1 MRTGLGHLGNVS
13 TGIRAV
19 PGSEARFLRTGI
31 ILYLPGLSFP
41 GPLSGEAV
49 GLGVRREDKN
59 RCGGTLKRLRGRVD
73 TLTTLLCNIVS
84 VRELYRTRRSR
95 FQRRDPLR
103 AALRITHLPMSQ
115 SQNGS
120 EPTVDEGNSDGR
132 LFRSLRRTAEMHD
145 ISPSYLSRCVREGK
159 NAKGHDLCPYVLFE
173 ETGDGK
179 KIFGFAFPPG
189 YEPADSAVDGNE
201 QARPQGESE
210 NGRDTGAVRQK
221 EESHRTE
228 EGYQGPTTNGFL
240 PEDSPDEVSRV
251 QEDIDDLK
259 DDVGELESV
268 ITEVAN
274 ALGQIAQELAESRER
289 QERIEEELTGPTG
302 QMQEWRQEEAEK
314 FRDLRQW
321 LRDRFEQLSES
332 RREEAEHHDR
342 RFDHLNER
350 IGVLREWVETVVDD
364 AQEDLEWSRE
374 RALQKLSDELQEE
387 IRDPILDILADDDES
402 ENLWASGIGFAVVLA
417 VIEILDKRPDLVVQA
432 VSALGRNS
440 ATGNPPLSSPA
451 SGEGGQE
458 GSASEQGGGARS
470 SDEMSPGR

>member
-1 MRTGLGHLGNVS
+1 
-13 TGIRAV
+13 
-19 PGSEARFLRTGI
+19 
-31 ILYLPGLSFP
+31 
-41 GPLSGEAV
+41 
-49 GLGVRREDKN
+49 
-59 RCGGTLKRLRGRVD
+59 
-73 TLTTLLCNIVS
+73 
-84 VRELYRTRRSR
+84 
-95 FQRRDPLR
+95 
-103 AALRITHLPMSQ
+103 
-115 SQNGS
+115 
-120 EPTVDEGNSDGR
+120 
-132 LFRSLRRTAEMHD
+132 MHD

-159 NAKGHDLCPYVLFE
+159 SAKGHDLCPYVLFE
-173 ETGDGK
+173 ETGDEK
-179 KIFGFAFPPG
+179 KVFGFAFPPG

-201 QARPQGESE
+201 RARPQGKSE
-210 NGRDTGAVRQK
+210 NGRVTGAVRQK
-221 EESHRTE
+221 EESPRTE

-259 DDVGELESV
+259 DDVEELESV
-268 ITEVAN
+268 ITEVAD

-374 RALQKLSDELQEE
+374 QALQKLSAELQEE
-387 IRDPILDILADDDES
+387 IRDPILDVLADEDEG
-402 ENLWASGIGFAVVLA
+402 EDLWANGIGFAAVLA
-417 VIEILDKRPDLVVQA
+417 VIEILDKRPDLVVQG
-432 VSALGRNS
+432 VRALGGGNE
-440 ATGNPPLSSPA
+440 TGGTPLSPPPA
-451 SGEGGQE
+451 DEEAQKNSRSESG
-458 GSASEQGGGARS
+458 
-470 SDEMSPGR
+470 